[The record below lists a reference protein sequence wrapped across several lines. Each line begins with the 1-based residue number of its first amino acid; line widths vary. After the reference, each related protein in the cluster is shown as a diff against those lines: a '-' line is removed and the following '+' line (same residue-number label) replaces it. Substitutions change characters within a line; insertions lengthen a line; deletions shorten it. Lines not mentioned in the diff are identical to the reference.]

1 MRKVFGYGTQTI
13 CSFTLIE
20 KRKKL
25 ITKENNEALSRT
37 FISWVDKEQSTIS
50 KMCRIVFSSCP
61 IKKYNCFCI
70 IWWIKISIFLFQVI
84 IHFYPSILVIRKVG
98 SQCLKIV
105 IIIMKKRQR
114 IVNIIMKKPKINK
127 MTTTK
132 IMKTTILFIMI
143 GLQPNHHQGLL
154 NLIGCI
160 FTALKCAFSWIKKSD
175 VENF

>member
-1 MRKVFGYGTQTI
+1 MVHKQ
-13 CSFTLIE
+13 CCNFTLIG

-25 ITKENNEALSRT
+25 ITKENNEAWSRT

-84 IHFYPSILVIRKVG
+84 IHFYPSILVIRKG
-98 SQCLKIV
+98 GNQCLKIV
-105 IIIMKKRQR
+105 TIIMKKRQR
-114 IVNIIMKKPKINK
+114 IVNIIMKKLKINK